1 MNGKHIALFLG
12 IALLS
17 GCANTKTSPERHAY
31 YFVSHKS
38 SFVGGNYTSSV
49 SQNYRLNVPQFRE
62 LYARGKADR
71 AAGRTQEEA
80 AAYAQSIRD
89 QLKQDA
95 STDHSFNGNASDK
108 WTSGMEEKDAILFGN
123 ELAASYLDG
132 YNGVH

>member
-12 IALLS
+12 IALLG
-17 GCANTKTSPERHAY
+17 GCTNTKTSPERHAY

-80 AAYAQSIRD
+80 SAYAQSIRD

-95 STDHSFNGNASDK
+95 STDHSFNGNASDT
-108 WTSGMEEKDAILFGN
+108 WTSGMEEKDAILFGQ
-123 ELAASYLDG
+123 
-132 YNGVH
+132 